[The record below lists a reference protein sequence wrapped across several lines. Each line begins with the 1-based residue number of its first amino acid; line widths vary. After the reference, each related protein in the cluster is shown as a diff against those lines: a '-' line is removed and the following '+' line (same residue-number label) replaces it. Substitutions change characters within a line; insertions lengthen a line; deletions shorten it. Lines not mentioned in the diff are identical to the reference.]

1 MQSLEVTMKPTLWHS
16 IAAIF
21 AVCLVAGAA
30 HAQTPAKRSATSEC
44 QTELKP
50 TDGYRELSAAL
61 KCLDDRLKSLE
72 ASRAGT
78 GVRQM
83 PDRGEVASPDIRRVE
98 ILLNNTLQVELESCG
113 PSPHNQDL
121 QCQFQITNLTKKDT
135 KVCIGKDSRLVTDNG
150 TSFSNAGGLAASLG
164 SVEDHLSGR
173 NAVCDTIT
181 PLSTVQSWVRFDGSR
196 GRAKSEVQ
204 FVRLDCGPGCLFE
217 AYKIPIK

>member
-1 MQSLEVTMKPTLWHS
+1 MKPTLWHS
-16 IAAIF
+16 IAAVF